1 MNAQEFFGQVL
12 LPILREEKG
21 EEFTRSN
28 TKYFTEY
35 TFGDGSTI
43 LYSLR
48 RPSAIFY
55 NLPYKENNDANTTDK
70 EDDSVFREPM
80 FYEGSFDSK
89 DDLASAVSV
98 FSVAF
103 NIPKEKFFNKI
114 NAIKQSA
121 KVSMHSVKYNDVKYD
136 DVKSQINNKQAPWDV
151 RRYNHGKDFEGRF
164 KK

>member
-1 MNAQEFFGQVL
+1 M
-12 LPILREEKG
+12 
-21 EEFTRSN
+21 
-28 TKYFTEY
+28 
-35 TFGDGSTI
+35 
-43 LYSLR
+43 YSLGY
-48 RPSAIFY
+48 PSAIFY
-55 NLPYKENNDANTTDK
+55 NLPYKENNNANTTNK
-70 EDDSVFREPM
+70 EDDIVLRKPII
-80 FYEGSFDSK
+80 YEGSFDSK

-103 NIPKEKFFNKI
+103 NIQKEKFFNKI

-151 RRYNHGKDFEGRF
+151 RRYNHGKGFEGRF

>member
-1 MNAQEFFGQVL
+1 MNAQEFFNQVL
-12 LPILREEKG
+12 LPILQEEKG

-28 TKYFTEY
+28 SKYFTEY
-35 TFGDGSTI
+35 TFDDGSAI
-43 LYSLR
+43 LYSLGY
-48 RPSAIFY
+48 PSAIFY
-55 NLPYKENNDANTTDK
+55 NLPYKENNNANTTNK
-70 EDDSVFREPM
+70 EDDIVLRKPII
-80 FYEGSFDSK
+80 YEGSFDSK

-103 NIPKEKFFNKI
+103 NIQKEKFFNKI

-121 KVSMHSVKYNDVKYD
+121 KVSMHSVKYNDVKYN

-151 RRYNHGKDFEGRF
+151 RRYNHGKGFEGRF